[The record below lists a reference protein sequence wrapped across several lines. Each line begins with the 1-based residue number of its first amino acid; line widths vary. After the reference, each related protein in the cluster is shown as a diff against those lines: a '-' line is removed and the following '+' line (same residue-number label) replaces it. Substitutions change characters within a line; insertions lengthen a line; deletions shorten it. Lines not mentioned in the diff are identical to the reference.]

1 MNAPTAKDVLAGQ
14 VPVSYVELGQGPPIL
29 YLHGAGGPVPDAPFL
44 KLLAE
49 HGRVIAPTHPGF
61 GRAVLPDWM
70 DSFDDLSYVY
80 LDLLEELDLRDVTVI
95 GHSMGGWLAAEIA
108 VKSTARIARL
118 ILVDAVGIKVSD
130 RNTRDI
136 ADIFATAPADLQK
149 LVFYDLS
156 KAPDLS
162 GLSDEAMEIVAR
174 NREASALYL
183 WEPYAHNPKL
193 PRRLHRIRVPVLFIW
208 GESDGLVTPAYGQAF
223 SERVPGSHFTVIL
236 KAGHVPQVEQP
247 DEFVKLVAA
256 FLSKR

>member
-1 MNAPTAKDVLAGQ
+1 MNALVEKDVLAGP
-14 VPVSYVELGQGPPIL
+14 VPISYIELGSGAPIL

-44 KLLAE
+44 KALAE
-49 HGRVIAPTHPGF
+49 HGRVIAPSHPGF

-70 DSFDDLSYVY
+70 DSIEDLSYVY
-80 LDLLEELDLRDVTVI
+80 LDLLDALDLHDVTVI

-108 VKSTARIARL
+108 VKSTARIGRL

-136 ADIFATAPADLQK
+136 ADIFATAPADLQR
-149 LVFYDLS
+149 LVYHDLS

-162 GLSDEAMEIVAR
+162 ALSDEAMETIAR

-193 PRRLHRIRVPVLFIW
+193 PRRLHRIKVPVLFIW
-208 GESDGLVTPAYGQAF
+208 GESDGLVTPAYGRAF
-223 SERVPGSHFTVIL
+223 SERVPGSRFEVIAN
-236 KAGHVPQVEQP
+236 AGHVPQAEQTAKFVEI
-247 DEFVKLVAA
+247 VAA
-256 FLSKR
+256 FHEKR

>member
-1 MNAPTAKDVLAGQ
+1 MNATTGKEVLAGA
-14 VPVSYVELGQGPPIL
+14 VPVSYVELGEGAPIL
-29 YLHGAGGPVPDAPFL
+29 YLHGAAGPVPDAPFL
-44 KLLAE
+44 KLLAA
-49 HGRVIAPTHPGF
+49 HGRVIAPVHPGF
-61 GRAVLPDWM
+61 GHAVLPDWM
-70 DSFDDLSYVY
+70 DSIDDLSYVY
-80 LDLLEELDLRDVTVI
+80 LDLLDALDLRDVTVI

-149 LVFYDLS
+149 LVYHDLA

-162 GLSDEAMEIVAR
+162 KFSDEAMEIVAR

-193 PRRLHRIRVPVLFIW
+193 PRRLHRIKVPVLFIW
-208 GESDGLVTPAYGQAF
+208 GESDGLVTPAYGRAF
-223 SERVPGSHFTVIL
+223 SERVPGSRFEVVAN
-236 KAGHVPQVEQP
+236 AGHVPQAEQP
-247 DEFVKLVAA
+247 DAFVNLVTG
-256 FLSKR
+256 FIGKR